1 GSYYNQRMIYHLCQS
16 THRKLQKLGLESQYR
31 TDEALIFCGMRGG
44 LAFVPLCDMGNAMAF
59 LRSVTPTNDK
69 DILKYF
75 DKNYINGVKGGHK
88 KQFSIPDTSNW
99 ASISSR
105 NLERE

>member
-1 GSYYNQRMIYHLCQS
+1 MIYHLCQS
-16 THRKLQKLGLESQYR
+16 THRKLQKLGLESEYR
-31 TDEALIFCGMRGG
+31 TNEALSLFCGMRDG

-59 LRSVTPTNDK
+59 LRSVTPTNGK
-69 DILKYF
+69 DILEYF

-88 KQFSIPDTSNW
+88 KQFSIPNTSNW